1 MTISKASASSNTP
14 GDFCCP
20 KCGSPLQPH
29 ATFCSKCGERL
40 DSGIVFSSLLYN
52 EQDITSRYRLTSLLR
67 RRPFVSLYFA
77 FDNQQSIRGRQRM
90 VGVRDIDLNSL
101 NDNAREQAIKL
112 AQHEYDSL
120 RLWHVP
126 HFLPVI
132 DVRYSNGH
140 LYTISGYPH
149 SLSSPGLNEVN
160 GNANSSIGNTLK
172 LYTLQDFLQSGQGL
186 PSEQQVIQWIQNL
199 CRALDVLHQHQMIV
213 GELDPYTVILNEQR
227 GNATPSLMLSWVPPQ
242 LYQLLRSF
250 DGSTK
255 FWSYFS
261 APEAL
266 QGRAEP
272 RSDIYSLGAVLYLL
286 LTGSIPTERS
296 LRNKARLRA
305 PRDVNSHVS
314 LHASDC
320 VMQALETDPS
330 KRFHNVAE
338 FSTALSNPRSTR
350 LQSIKLSPSE
360 PAVNSAPPVVPDE
373 DEETVRTVP
382 HSKKQLERSQ
392 DPGSQ
397 VPSPE
402 QETHNP
408 QVSPLVAQPEEIEQ
422 VENDGHHDVAAA
434 LAMSSAISLVS
445 HETAVEEDLHSSPT
459 TSESRETTYV
469 PPQNESSA
477 TWFKRFQRFM
487 LGQQQ
492 RALLATAIIE
502 SPISVQPDQMFMLR
516 IQIMGRNEATNALEA
531 HGNERPSGLSGL
543 MSGDTLS
550 VEVRT
555 VINQNFAVVEQRA
568 DVTIPSAGNVAEICL
583 PMKPYANLPDGMR
596 EHLNISF
603 LDKQQKPLYEKPF
616 PVEVF
621 VSRYARRGHE
631 GYHVFTI
638 PL

>member
-1 MTISKASASSNTP
+1 
-14 GDFCCP
+14 
-20 KCGSPLQPH
+20 
-29 ATFCSKCGERL
+29 
-40 DSGIVFSSLLYN
+40 
-52 EQDITSRYRLTSLLR
+52 
-67 RRPFVSLYFA
+67 
-77 FDNQQSIRGRQRM
+77 M
-90 VGVRDIDLNSL
+90 VGVRDIDLSSL
-101 NDNAREQAIKL
+101 NNYAREQALKL
-112 AQHEYDSL
+112 ARHEYDSL

-132 DVRYSNGH
+132 DVRYSKGH

-149 SLSSPGLNEVN
+149 TLSSPGLNEDN
-160 GNANSSIGNTLK
+160 GNVNSSIGNTHR

-186 PSEQQVIQWIQNL
+186 PAEQQVIQWIQNL

-227 GNATPSLMLSWVPPQ
+227 GNATPSLILSWLPPQ

-305 PRDVNSHVS
+305 PRDINSHVS

-330 KRFHNVAE
+330 KRFQNVVE
-338 FSTALSNPRSTR
+338 FSTALSNPRYSR
-350 LQSIKLSPSE
+350 LQTIKLSRSE
-360 PAVNSAPPVVPDE
+360 PAVNSAPPVVADE

-382 HSKKQLERSQ
+382 LPQKQLERSQ
-392 DPGSQ
+392 APGSQ

-408 QVSPLVAQPEEIEQ
+408 QVSPLVTQPEEIEQ
-422 VENDGHHDVAAA
+422 VENDGQHDVAAA
-434 LAMSSAISLVS
+434 LAMSSAISLAS
-445 HETAVEEDLHSSPT
+445 HETAAEEDLLSSPT

-469 PPQNESSA
+469 PLQNESSA
-477 TWFKRFQRFM
+477 TWFQRFQRFM

-502 SPISVQPDQMFMLR
+502 SPISVKPDQTFMLR
-516 IQIMGRNEATNALEA
+516 IQIMGRNEAANALEA

-543 MSGDTLS
+543 ISGDTLS

-555 VINQNFAVVEQRA
+555 VINQNFAVIEQRA

-603 LDKQQKPLYEKPF
+603 LDTQQKPLYEKPF